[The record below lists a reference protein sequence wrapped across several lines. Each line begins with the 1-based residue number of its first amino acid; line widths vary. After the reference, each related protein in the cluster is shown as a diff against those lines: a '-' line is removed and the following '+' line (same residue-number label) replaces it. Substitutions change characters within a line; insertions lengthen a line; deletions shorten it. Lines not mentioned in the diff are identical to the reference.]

1 MNVLEKVHTY
11 FEQLDTKA
19 FRNYALTAGLIYL
32 GLICFFLYRH
42 ISSVRSLQQR
52 MGYLN
57 VQRQDMQVLLARYGV
72 VKNQQTEVD
81 KLLEK
86 DKDFKIGGFFNTIL
100 NTLGIAKLKSRE
112 PETSKE
118 LLDNGYTE
126 VKLYA
131 SFNAMDMKTIA
142 TLLDKL
148 EQNARIYTKEVEVY
162 KPNGATTLNLNLII
176 ATLEPKTETS
186 ESAE

>member
-1 MNVLEKVHTY
+1 MNVLEKIHNY
-11 FEQLDTKA
+11 FEQLDTKT
-19 FRNYALTAGLIYL
+19 FRNYVLGAGLIYFA
-32 GLICFFLYRH
+32 LIGFFLYRH
-42 ISSVRSLQQR
+42 VSSVRFLQKR

-57 VQRQDMQVLLARYGV
+57 VQRQDMQTLLARYGV
-72 VKNQQTEVD
+72 VKNQQAEVD

-86 DKDFKIGGFFNTIL
+86 DKDFKIGGFFNTVL

-131 SFNAMDMKTIA
+131 SFSAIDMKTIA

-148 EQNARIYTKEVEVY
+148 EQNERIYTKEIEVY

-176 ATLEPKTETS
+176 ATLESKTESS

>member
-1 MNVLEKVHTY
+1 MNVLEKIYAY
-11 FEQLDTKA
+11 FEQLDTKT
-19 FRNYALTAGLIYL
+19 FRNYILIL
-32 GLICFFLYRH
+32 GAIYIAIVVFFIYRH
-42 ISSVRSLQQR
+42 VSYIHFLQRKMAQ
-52 MGYLN
+52 LN
-57 VQRQDMQVLLARYGV
+57 IKREDMQNLLARYEI

-86 DKDFKIGGFFNTIL
+86 DKDFKIGGFFNNII

-131 SFNAMDMKTIA
+131 SFNNMDIKIIA

-148 EQNARIYTKEVEVY
+148 EQNERIYTKETEIY
-162 KPNGATTLNLNLII
+162 KPNANTLNLNIVI
-176 ATLEPKTETS
+176 ATLESKTETK
-186 ESAE
+186 EPTE